1 MIQDPYNSGAPSG
14 ASVTSQSRD
23 RSSDPSPSTPVDQ
36 VKGAADGVA
45 KGASSLAGQAKLKLT
60 DTLDGQKGTA
70 ADLIEQLAVSVQRSG
85 EQFEGR
91 QDWIASAVGRGA
103 VELNTLA
110 GSLRD
115 KDLGELMSEA
125 QTFARRQPALF
136 IGVALVVGF
145 TVARFGKVVAS
156 DLSRNDLPTIP
167 EVGDGQS

>member
-1 MIQDPYNSGAPSG
+1 MIQDPYNSSAPSG

-45 KGASSLAGQAKLKLT
+45 KSASSLAGQAKLKLT
-60 DTLDGQKGTA
+60 DTLDGQKGAA
-70 ADLIEQLAVSVQRSG
+70 ADLIEQLALSVQRSG

-91 QDWIASAVGRGA
+91 QDWIASAVGRSA

-115 KDLGELMSEA
+115 RDLGELMNEA

-136 IGVALVVGF
+136 IGVALAVGF
-145 TVARFGKVVAS
+145 TVARLGKVVTS
-156 DLSRNDLPTIP
+156 DLSRDDLPTVP
-167 EVGDGQS
+167 EVADGQS